1 MKLEMFEHTV
11 TYRDLVGK
19 LNAMK
24 AIADEHS
31 IPYDKM
37 LEVQGFESIGLTYM
51 LSSVRNDS
59 IVQNFFEYHRGS
71 LKGLYGMKSA
81 TKSLYQITEPIY
93 TGFVYL
99 HNRAWLCLKPDAT
112 YDLLVNEQFVTD
124 GIVNYDTLDL
134 CGYIHFVQLDFHEAK
149 GLVCCDSFD
158 AINGVFIPKN
168 KRDFIKYFDHL
179 LYSMGY
185 EGRFDELR
193 LSEIFQIYYEV
204 RNCIFES
211 LTYKLVVL

>member
-59 IVQNFFEYHRGS
+59 IVQNFFEYNRGS
-71 LKGLYGMKSA
+71 LKGLYCMKSA

-99 HNRAWLCLKPDAT
+99 YNRAWLCLKPDDT

-179 LYSMGY
+179 LYSMEY